1 MYEDATWVRV
11 KTTESMQ
18 YRALSLQRRSTEK
31 DTITR
36 QPKCSWSAMRDAAAV
51 VVDAE
56 HGVS

>member
-1 MYEDATWVRV
+1 MRV
-11 KTTESMQ
+11 KTAESMQ

-36 QPKCSWSAMRDAAAV
+36 QPKCSWSAMRDAAAAV